1 MIQEPHNMSIMALSN
16 EDLEAF
22 RHSVHVMVAKTR
34 QTQATKVYGVREMK
48 EIFFANSPKRSP
60 ATLRVGGGLS

>member
-1 MIQEPHNMSIMALSN
+1 MSIMALSN

-34 QTQATKVYGVREMK
+34 QTQATKVYGVKGNERDILCE
-48 EIFFANSPKRSP
+48 FAEKKPRNPEGGWRSQ
-60 ATLRVGGGLS
+60 LYS